1 MGGDYPMVAQKV
13 LPYATLTDP
22 RHAAFAVWL
31 VSAGSPMN
39 TELKE

>member
-1 MGGDYPMVAQKV
+1 MVAQKV

-31 VSAGSPMN
+31 VWLVSAGSPMN